1 GQGQGQR
8 RRAGEA
14 ARRGAGR
21 VRLHLRAGAAVQH
34 RLPEGVRRA
43 PAAGPGGCR
52 GQVPRR
58 GQRPLG
64 HGAVRRRRELE
75 AAVGLRARAG
85 DDAGAARR
93 TVRGAVLRPQ
103 RRRPRDRRQ
112 RRPVGGAGPC
122 LRLFQQDRVLL
133 LHRAGAAAR
142 RIARH
147 AGALH
152 RGSGPAGQHPHAD
165 ALVYLLQER
174 IADRRARRVLTPANG
189 RPTMAHPS
197 TDAHAAH
204 DPNVYYV
211 PHGSRWPLFASVA
224 LFITMVGFSA
234 WLNEAAWGKAT
245 FFIGIAGLVGILF
258 KWFADVIT
266 ESVRGYY
273 NKQVDGSFR
282 MGMIWFIFSEV
293 MFFGAFF

>member
-1 GQGQGQR
+1 
-8 RRAGEA
+8 
-14 ARRGAGR
+14 
-21 VRLHLRAGAAVQH
+21 
-34 RLPEGVRRA
+34 
-43 PAAGPGGCR
+43 
-52 GQVPRR
+52 
-58 GQRPLG
+58 
-64 HGAVRRRRELE
+64 ELE

-112 RRPVGGAGPC
+112 RGSLGGAGPC
-122 LRLFQQDRVLL
+122 LRLFQQVRVLL

-174 IADRRARRVLTPANG
+174 IADRRARRVLTHANG

-197 TDAHAAH
+197 TAAHAAH

-224 LFITMVGFSA
+224 LFITMVGFSG
-234 WLNEAAWGKAT
+234 WLNEAAWGKPT
-245 FFIGIAGLVGILF
+245 FFVGIAGLVGILF

-293 MFFGAFF
+293 MFFGAFFGALFYARQFAMPWLGGSGDGVMTNTLLWPEFTAGWPSNGPGNIGGTYQTIPAWGLPLV